1 VWALRPRAQRPVCK
15 KVRRGPGA
23 LRYADGMSERNGD
36 RARFQKNRKR
46 KLRHRQR
53 VHALVVT
60 LRKRAEGVSS
70 RAASRAASVDM
81 LDEGG
86 PLRRGD

>member
-1 VWALRPRAQRPVCK
+1 
-15 KVRRGPGA
+15 
-23 LRYADGMSERNGD
+23 MSEGNGD

-46 KLRHRQR
+46 KLRHRER
-53 VHALVVT
+53 LAVI
-60 LRKRAEGVSS
+60 LRKRATKVSS
-70 RAASRAASVDM
+70 RAASRTASLDM